1 MIQLSAHSRGS
12 SNSGTTAE
20 EATTA
25 SRYQTDPER
34 KRKHQEH
41 QEFQEFHAKIHE
53 ECKLQNQRQLK
64 SLEKIIKS
72 RQL

>member
-1 MIQLSAHSRGS
+1 MIQLSAYYRGS

-41 QEFQEFHAKIHE
+41 QEFHAKIHE